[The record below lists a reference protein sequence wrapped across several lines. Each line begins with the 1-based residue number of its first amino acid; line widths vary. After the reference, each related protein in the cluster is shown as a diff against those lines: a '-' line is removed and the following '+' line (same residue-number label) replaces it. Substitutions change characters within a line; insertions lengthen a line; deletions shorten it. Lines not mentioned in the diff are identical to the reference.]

1 MIADLLKNTVI
12 SLKQSLVYTLSLGDK
27 ELFHSNILGWLLE
40 NHNDKGIQPIV
51 KLFINDELE
60 IERVER
66 EKNHFDLCVTCHKKD
81 NEADKH
87 FVIIENKFKS
97 LPDKKQLER
106 YEVVCQGKK
115 NKQDNYTFILFAPQ
129 DSLRVFEKNRPVNW
143 QTVAYEDLCK
153 ALSKAQFSLTSD
165 EQKFRNEF
173 LISYKKLLESL
184 LKIIS
189 LVVTSASE
197 ENSPYLV
204 DKEVLNTLK
213 EIRLHDV
220 YQKLYA
226 STVQKTLNIN
236 AGKDWKSDIYFMNG
250 SVLKWTYIPDNSNIV
265 YGVEI
270 QREKFCIFAETKDRT
285 VLKQSEKK
293 LSEYFESILNE
304 IFEEGRINHKKDGR
318 LNVYN
323 KGIYK
328 YQYAKI
334 PADTT
339 IKDLRKNIKIAMKKI
354 EESNPS

>member
-1 MIADLLKNTVI
+1 MMSDLLKKTVI
-12 SLKQSLVYTLSLGDK
+12 SLKQNLVYTLSLDDK
-27 ELFHSNILGWLLE
+27 ELFHSNVLGWLLE
-40 NHNDKGIQPIV
+40 NHNDKGIQSIV
-51 KLFINDELE
+51 KLFINDEHE
-60 IERVER
+60 IER
-66 EKNHFDLCVTCHKKD
+66 
-81 NEADKH
+81 
-87 FVIIENKFKS
+87 
-97 LPDKKQLER
+97 
-106 YEVVCQGKK
+106 
-115 NKQDNYTFILFAPQ
+115 
-129 DSLRVFEKNRPVNW
+129 
-143 QTVAYEDLCK
+143 DLCK
-153 ALSKAQFSLTSD
+153 ALSETQFSLPSD

-173 LISYKKLLESL
+173 LSSYKNLLESL

-204 DKEVLNTLK
+204 DKEDLNTLK

-250 SVLKWTYIPDNSNIV
+250 SILKWTYIPDNSNID

-285 VLKQSEKK
+285 VLKQSEEK

-328 YQYAKI
+328 YQYAKM

-339 IKDLRKNIKIAMKKI
+339 IKDLRKKIKIAMKRI

>member
-1 MIADLLKNTVI
+1 M
-12 SLKQSLVYTLSLGDK
+12 
-27 ELFHSNILGWLLE
+27 
-40 NHNDKGIQPIV
+40 
-51 KLFINDELE
+51 
-60 IERVER
+60 
-66 EKNHFDLCVTCHKKD
+66 
-81 NEADKH
+81 
-87 FVIIENKFKS
+87 
-97 LPDKKQLER
+97 
-106 YEVVCQGKK
+106 
-115 NKQDNYTFILFAPQ
+115 
-129 DSLRVFEKNRPVNW
+129 RVFEKNRPVNW

-153 ALSKAQFSLTSD
+153 ALSETHFSLTSD
-165 EQKFRNEF
+165 EQNFRNEF
-173 LISYKKLLESL
+173 LSSYKKLLESL

-236 AGKDWKSDIYFMNG
+236 AGKEWKSDIYFMNG

-285 VLKQSEKK
+285 VLKQSEEK

-304 IFEEGRINHKKDGR
+304 IFEEGRINHKKDGI
-318 LNVYN
+318 LNLYN

-339 IKDLRKNIKIAMKKI
+339 IKDLRKKIEIAMKRI

>member
-1 MIADLLKNTVI
+1 MMADLLKNTVI

-27 ELFHSNILGWLLE
+27 ELFHSNVLGWLLE

-51 KLFINDELE
+51 KLFIHDELE

-106 YEVVCQGKK
+106 YEVVCQEKK
-115 NKQDNYTFILFAPQ
+115 NKKDNYTFILFAPQ

-153 ALSKAQFSLTSD
+153 ALSETQFSLTSD
-165 EQKFRNEF
+165 DQKFRNEF
-173 LISYKKLLESL
+173 LSSYKKLLESL

-250 SVLKWTYIPDNSNIV
+250 SILKWTYIPDNSNVV

-285 VLKQSEKK
+285 VLKQSEEK

-339 IKDLRKNIKIAMKKI
+339 IKDLRKKIEIAMKKI
-354 EESNPS
+354 EEINPS

>member
-1 MIADLLKNTVI
+1 MGKLQQRYLR
-12 SLKQSLVYTLSLGDK
+12 QSDFCHYTL
-27 ELFHSNILGWLLE
+27 
-40 NHNDKGIQPIV
+40 
-51 KLFINDELE
+51 
-60 IERVER
+60 
-66 EKNHFDLCVTCHKKD
+66 
-81 NEADKH
+81 
-87 FVIIENKFKS
+87 
-97 LPDKKQLER
+97 QL
-106 YEVVCQGKK
+106 
-115 NKQDNYTFILFAPQ
+115 APQ
-129 DSLRVFEKNRPVNW
+129 DSLRLFEKNRPVNW

-153 ALSKAQFSLTSD
+153 ALSETQFSLTSD

-173 LISYKKLLESL
+173 LSSYKKLLESL

-339 IKDLRKNIKIAMKKI
+339 IKDLRKKIKIAMKKI
-354 EESNPS
+354 EEGNPS

>member
-1 MIADLLKNTVI
+1 MMADLLKNTVI

-97 LPDKKQLER
+97 MPDKTQLER
-106 YEVVCQGKK
+106 YEEVCLKKKK
-115 NKQDNYTFILFAPQ
+115 NVDYSFIIFAPSA
-129 DSLRVFEKNRPVNW
+129 SLDIFEKNRPVNW

-173 LISYKKLLESL
+173 LSSYKKLLESL

-189 LVVTSASE
+189 LVVMSASE

-270 QREKFCIFAETKDRT
+270 QREKFCIFAETKDGT
-285 VLKQSEKK
+285 VLKQSEEK

-304 IFEEGRINHKKDGR
+304 IFEEGRINHKKDGI

-339 IKDLRKNIKIAMKKI
+339 IKDLRKKIEIAMKKI